1 MTMPN
6 GMREATP
13 PPANTTPP
21 GRKPR
26 LLTDEKVKVLLSS
39 PNVWY
44 IIGTAPKWLGGNKS
58 NIVSMTQRNIA
69 HLADKGKFEIQQR
82 KNKND
87 EIDIYCRYVPN
98 HLEQEGNNYE

>member
-13 PPANTTPP
+13 PPANLNRK
-21 GRKPR
+21 GRQPN
-26 LLTDEKVKVLLSS
+26 LLTDDKVKILLSS

-44 IIGTAPKWLGGNKS
+44 IIGTAQKWLGGNKA
-58 NIVSMTQRNIA
+58 NIVSMTQKNIA

-82 KNKND
+82 KNETN
-87 EIDIYCRYVPN
+87 EIDIYCRYVPID
-98 HLEQEGNNYE
+98 LEEGINYE